1 MLSRLFLASLLTL
14 ASAAVLA
21 ACSDPLDDKTGAA
34 VADTIE
40 ANSSTGIEVVE
51 TDPAPTED
59 VFSKHA
65 EGSKPKS
72 DAK

>member
-1 MLSRLFLASLLTL
+1 
-14 ASAAVLA
+14 
-21 ACSDPLDDKTGAA
+21 LDDKTGAA